1 MNTQEKD
8 ILYQIYKTQY
18 TNQRE
23 LSEATGHSLGIVNRA
38 IGELLNEGLL
48 NEEMQLTEKARIYIN
63 EKKTRN
69 AIILA
74 AGIGMRM
81 VPINMEVPKGL
92 IEINGEP
99 LIERIIC
106 QLHENGIRKIYI
118 VVGFMK
124 EQYEYLIDKYNVELV
139 VNSEYAEK
147 NNLYS
152 LKMVQKYLS
161 NTYIIPCDVW
171 CKTNPFNKYELY
183 SWYMVTDCMDE
194 NSTIKVNRKKELVI
208 APDGK
213 PGNTMIGIAYLT
225 DSDAKI
231 VSEKLQLLC
240 EDRRNDNEFW
250 EKTLYK
256 KNRMIIAAKV
266 VSEDDTIEINTYEQL
281 RELDE
286 NSNQLKTE
294 AIDIICNA
302 LDVSSKSITNITVL
316 KKGMTNRSFLF
327 SCKNKKFIMRI
338 PGEGT
343 DELIDRKK
351 EANVYNIIRSK
362 NICDNIIY
370 INAENGYKITEYIEN
385 ARSCDPLNLQDVKHC
400 MKRLKE
406 FHDMKL
412 KVEHDF
418 NLFSQLEFYEGL
430 WRGESSAYKD
440 YYETKENVLSLK
452 TYIEKHAVEKVLTH
466 IDAVPDNFLFVK
478 ENGEEQVRLIDWEYA
493 GMQDPHVDIAMFAIY
508 SLYNRKQVD
517 QLIDIYFSG
526 ECSEVNR
533 IKIYCYIAVCGL
545 LWSNWCEYKRKLGIE
560 FGEYSLKQYRYAK
573 DYYRIVKR
581 LIGDIDNH
589 SEGDN

>member
-1 MNTQEKD
+1 MNIQEKD
-8 ILYQIYKTQY
+8 ILYQIYETQY

-48 NEEMQLTEKARIYIN
+48 NEEMQLTEKAKKYFN
-63 EKKTRN
+63 NHKTRN

-74 AGIGMRM
+74 AGFGMRM

-92 IEINGEP
+92 IEIKGEP
-99 LIERIIC
+99 LIERIIR
-106 QLHENGIRKIYI
+106 QLHENRIYEIYI

-124 EQYEYLIDKYNVELV
+124 EQYEYLIDKYDVELV
-139 VNSEYAEK
+139 VNPEYAEK

-152 LKMVQKYLS
+152 LEIVKKHLG

-171 CKTNPFNKYELY
+171 CKKNPFSKNELY
-183 SWYMVTDCMDE
+183 SWYMVTDRMDK
-194 NSTIKVNRKKELVI
+194 NSIVKVNRKKELVVVPEEK
-208 APDGK
+208 A
-213 PGNTMIGIAYLT
+213 GNAMIGISYLA
-225 DSDAKI
+225 DRDAKI
-231 VSEKLQLLC
+231 VSEQLKLLC
-240 EDRRNDNEFW
+240 ENRCNDNEFW

-256 KNRMIIAAKV
+256 KNKMMIAAKV
-266 VSEDDTIEINTYEQL
+266 VSEDDAIEINTYEQL
-281 RELDE
+281 RELDGS
-286 NSNQLKTE
+286 SNQLKTE
-294 AIDIICNA
+294 AIDIICSTLN
-302 LDVSSKSITNITVL
+302 VNPKSITNITVL

-327 SCKNKKFIMRI
+327 SCKEKKYIMRI

-351 EANVYNIIRSK
+351 EANVYNIIRNK

-370 INAENGYKITEYIEN
+370 INSENGYKITEYIDN
-385 ARSCDPLNLQDVKHC
+385 ARVCDPLNLQDVKYC

-412 KVEHDF
+412 KVEHEFD
-418 NLFSQLEFYEGL
+418 LFTQLEFYEWL
-430 WRGESSAYKD
+430 WGGETSVYKD
-440 YYETKENVLSLK
+440 YYETKENILSLK
-452 TYIEKHAVEKVLTH
+452 TYIEKHTAEKVLTH

-478 ENGEEQVRLIDWEYA
+478 ENGREQVKLIDWEYA

-508 SLYNRKQVD
+508 SLYNREQVD

-526 ECSEVNR
+526 ECSRVNR
-533 IKIYCYIAVCGL
+533 IKIYCYIAICGL
-545 LWSNWCEYKRKLGIE
+545 LWSNWCEYKRKLGVE

-573 DYYRIVKR
+573 DYYRIVKKI
-581 LIGDIDNH
+581 LGDKDNC
-589 SEGDN
+589 SEGVD